1 MANQQVG
8 SFDKPNEVLNMECG
22 KIDIVHIAAGG
33 VGRATFQPGWRW
45 SQHEK
50 PVVGGGEYCEAPHFV
65 YLIAGHLHIV
75 MSDGSEFDLHEGDVA
90 TLPPG
95 HDGWVVGDSP
105 VIMVDF
111 GGVAKP
117 F

>member
-1 MANQQVG
+1 MANQHVA
-8 SFDKPNEVLNMECG
+8 SFDKPNDVLNMERG

-33 VGRATFQPGWRW
+33 VGRATFQPGWKW
-45 SQHEK
+45 SEHEK
-50 PVVGGGEYCEAPHFV
+50 PVVGGGDYCEAPHFV
-65 YLIAGHLHIV
+65 CLIAGRLHIV
-75 MSDGSEFDLHEGDVA
+75 MSDGSEFDLQEGDVA
-90 TLPPG
+90 TLPAG
-95 HDGWVVGDSP
+95 HDGWVVGDTP